1 MSVTLAQGTEQ
12 AVTDEI
18 TSAMQTLHR
27 RIIRNL
33 QDAGEEAV
41 KKARLMAT
49 KDGVGG
55 GGVLPPYLVQ
65 TGNLVSSVG
74 YAITYEGQIID
85 MSSFQPVEGRKD
97 KNGVPLG
104 DGQEGSATGKAY
116 VKELA
121 MRFPQGYALILVA
134 GMEYASYVQELYHRD
149 VLVSGSL
156 VAEQLV
162 REMQEKFKNEK

>member
-1 MSVTLAQGTEQ
+1 MSVTLQEGAEQ

-18 TSAMQTLHR
+18 TQAMQTLHR
-27 RIIRNL
+27 RIIRDL
-33 QDAGEEAV
+33 TIAGEEAV
-41 KKARLMAT
+41 KKARSIVTA
-49 KDGVGG
+49 GGG
-55 GGVLPPYLVQ
+55 GGVLPPYTVQ

-74 YAITYEGQIID
+74 YAVVQDGQIVT
-85 MSSFQPVEGRKD
+85 MSSFQAVRGRPD
-97 KNGVPLG
+97 KNGIPLG
-104 DGQEGSATGKAY
+104 DGQEGSTTGKAY

-134 GMEYASYVQELYHRD
+134 GMHYASYVQELHHRD

-162 REMQEKFKNEK
+162 REIQDKFNREK

>member
-1 MSVTLAQGTEQ
+1 MSVTLQEGAEQ

-18 TSAMQTLHR
+18 TQAMQTLHR
-27 RIIRNL
+27 RIIRDL
-33 QDAGEEAV
+33 TIAGEEAV
-41 KKARLMAT
+41 KKARSIVTA
-49 KDGVGG
+49 GGG
-55 GGVLPPYLVQ
+55 GGVLPPYTVQ

-74 YAITYEGQIID
+74 YAVVQDGQIVT
-85 MSSFQPVEGRKD
+85 MSSFQAVQGRPD
-97 KNGVPLG
+97 KNGIPLG
-104 DGQEGSATGKAY
+104 DGQEGSTTGKAY

-134 GMEYASYVQELYHRD
+134 GMHYASYVQELHHRD

-162 REMQEKFKNEK
+162 REIQDKFNREK

>member
-18 TSAMQTLHR
+18 TSAMQNLHY
-27 RIIRNL
+27 RIIRDL
-33 QDAGEEAV
+33 SIAGEQAV
-41 KKARLMAT
+41 EKARLIVTAN
-49 KDGVGG
+49 GG
-55 GGVLPPYLVQ
+55 GGSVLPPYTVQ
-65 TGNLVSSVG
+65 TGNLVSSTG
-74 YAITYEGQIID
+74 YAIVHDGQIVT
-85 MSSFQPVEGRKD
+85 MSNFQA
-97 KNGVPLG
+97 VPGPKG

-121 MRFPQGYALILVA
+121 MRYTKGYALILVA
-134 GMEYASYVQELYHRD
+134 GMEYASYVQELHHRD

-162 REMQEKFKNEK
+162 REIQNKFNREK

>member
-1 MSVTLAQGTEQ
+1 MSVTLQDGAEQ
-12 AVTDEI
+12 AVTEEI
-18 TSAMQTLHR
+18 TQAMQTLHR
-27 RIIRNL
+27 RIIRDL
-33 QDAGEEAV
+33 TIAGEEAV
-41 KKARLMAT
+41 KKARGIVTA
-49 KDGVGG
+49 GGGG
-55 GGVLPPYLVQ
+55 GGVLPPYTVQ

-74 YAITYEGQIID
+74 YAVVQDGQIVT
-85 MSSFQPVEGRKD
+85 MSSFQAIQGRPD
-97 KNGVPLG
+97 ENGIPMG

-134 GMEYASYVQELYHRD
+134 GMHYASYVQELYHRD

-162 REMQEKFKNEK
+162 REIQDKFKNEK

>member
-1 MSVTLAQGTEQ
+1 MSVTLQEGAEQ
-12 AVTDEI
+12 AVTEEI
-18 TSAMQTLHR
+18 TNAMQTLHR

-33 QDAGEEAV
+33 MIAGEEAV
-41 KKARLMAT
+41 KKARSIVTA
-49 KDGVGG
+49 GGG
-55 GGVLPPYLVQ
+55 GGVLPPYTVQ

-74 YAITYEGQIID
+74 YAVVQDGQIVT
-85 MSSFQPVEGRKD
+85 MSSFQAVQGRPD
-97 KNGVPLG
+97 KNGIPLG
-104 DGQEGSATGKAY
+104 DGQEGSAKGKEY

-134 GMEYASYVQELYHRD
+134 GMHYASYVQELHHRD

-162 REMQEKFKNEK
+162 REIQDKFNREK

>member
-1 MSVTLAQGTEQ
+1 MSVSLVDGAEQ
-12 AVTDEI
+12 AVTEEI
-18 TSAMQTLHR
+18 TQAMQRLHY
-27 RIIRNL
+27 RIIRDL
-33 QDAGEEAV
+33 KIAGEEAV
-41 KKARLMAT
+41 KKARGIVTA
-49 KDGVGG
+49 GGG
-55 GGVLPPYLVQ
+55 GGVLPPYTVQ

-85 MSSFQPVEGRKD
+85 MSSFQPIQGQLD
-97 KNGVPLG
+97 KNGIPLG

-121 MRFPQGYALILVA
+121 MRYPQGYALILVA
-134 GMEYASYVQELYHRD
+134 GMHYASYVQELHHRD

-162 REMQEKFKNEK
+162 REIQDKFKNEK